1 MGKWLD
7 VSCFVKNIG
16 THECD
21 PEGIKPFSEA
31 EQTEVDRIL
40 EESVKLLKSKKDLD
54 R

>member
-1 MGKWLD
+1 M
-7 VSCFVKNIG
+7 KNIG